1 MTYSIPYDRNE
12 VRWRSS
18 SWLRHGALRL
28 KLTVMHLDRVVNGK
42 IVEHR
47 GLANEVDFIHQLEI
61 QLVPK
66 KGGT

>member
-1 MTYSIPYDRNE
+1 
-12 VRWRSS
+12 
-18 SWLRHGALRL
+18 
-28 KLTVMHLDRVVNGK
+28 MHLDRVVNGK